1 MKNCTVLII
10 LVLGFCRPGYM
21 QTVATLETSAFLT
34 QRESDKSEFR
44 RDCYLRDSSEKKII
58 MQQINTTRPGPEIE
72 YEGPFQFNAVMEAP
86 FKNFCLL
93 FQETEGDI
101 EDDFY
106 IAVKKDGRYTITMQI
121 EGFLPVV
128 RFSRDGNSMVVFN
141 AFSDNFFVYSHHN
154 GKIRWFDSFTEFG
167 LPAAPLED
175 MLVAEDGETVAISSS
190 GLQVV
195 NLETRQVLYE
205 LPTLVNA
212 SLISFSSDGSHIF
225 FWAGTRIQEQDADY
239 MIIDIPQR
247 KIVELLNLP
256 YSQYVENVGYTNPLE
271 GFATCNG
278 WLLIHK
284 FDKDTYTGY
293 SLK

>member
-1 MKNCTVLII
+1 M

-34 QRESDKSEFR
+34 QRVSDQSEFR

-58 MQQINTTRPGPEIE
+58 MRQINTTRPGPEIE
-72 YEGPFQFNAVMEAP
+72 YEEPFEFNAVLEAP
-86 FKNFCLL
+86 FKKFCLMY
-93 FQETEGDI
+93 QETEGDV
-101 EDDFY
+101 DDFY
-106 IAVKKDGRYTITMQI
+106 IAVKKEGRYTITMAI

-141 AFSDNFFVYSHHN
+141 SFGDNFFVYSHN
-154 GKIRWFDSFTEFG
+154 TGKIRWFDSFTEFG
-167 LPAAPLED
+167 LPAAPLAD
-175 MLVAEDGETVAISSS
+175 MLVSEDGETLAISSS

-212 SLISFSSDGSHIF
+212 GLISLSGDGSHIL
-225 FWAGTRIQEQDADY
+225 FWAGTRIQGQDANY
-239 MIIDIPQR
+239 LIVDIPQR

-256 YSQYVENVGYTNPLE
+256 YIQRVENVGYIDLLE
-271 GFATCNG
+271 GFTTCNG